1 MGYKE
6 DILAHY
12 GSQEIDF
19 GELGFF
25 VTNNYGEKRDGHP
38 MICAIKFEQIM
49 TDILGQNAYTM
60 AKFINGNHEASCK
73 LKWRYV
79 TNLKDSFIS
88 ER

>member
-19 GELGFF
+19 GELVFF
-25 VTNNYGEKRDGHP
+25 VVNNYGEKEEGGK
-38 MICAIKFEQIM
+38 ICAIKFEQIM